1 MTAILII
8 IAAALLFAVI
18 AKTKGTSVSVDHT
31 FGDADLPELL
41 REYLSLKLSSVNVLK
56 PKKGGDK
63 GEPTGQ
69 DCKKQ

>member
-1 MTAILII
+1 MTII
-8 IAAALLFAVI
+8 IIFIAAVLLFAVI

-41 REYLSLKLSSVNVLK
+41 REYLSLKLNSVIVSK
-56 PKKGGDK
+56 SKKGSDK

-69 DCKKQ
+69 SCDK

>member
-18 AKTKGTSVSVDHT
+18 AKTKNTTVSVSHN
-31 FGDADLPELL
+31 FGDADIRELI
-41 REYLSLKLSSVNVLK
+41 REYLSLKLEAAKDTVK
-56 PKKGGDK
+56 TKGGDK
-63 GEPTGQ
+63 GEPAVQ